1 MKCLGMKPGKSE
13 RLKVVRR
20 IGLVTPSLGLAA
32 PLEASP
38 LGRITLDGLTRA
50 EGIRSWIEITEP
62 GSVGLLCMGIVGLL
76 IGRWAAGRNRKGP
89 PRP

>member
-20 IGLVTPSLGLAA
+20 IAVILPGMALAT
-32 PLEASP
+32 PLEAGP
-38 LGRITLDGLTRA
+38 LSRITLDGLTRA

-62 GSVGLLCMGIVGLL
+62 GSVGLLCMGIIGLL
-76 IGRWAAGRNRKGP
+76 VGRWAAGRTRKGP
-89 PRP
+89 PKR

>member
-1 MKCLGMKPGKSE
+1 MKCLGMKPGNSE

-20 IGLVTPSLGLAA
+20 IACFMPGLALGA

-38 LGRITLDGLTRA
+38 LARVTLDGLTRA

-62 GSVGLLCMGIVGLL
+62 GSIGLLCMGIAGLL
-76 IGRWAAGRNRKGP
+76 IGRWAAGRHRKGP
-89 PRP
+89 PKA

>member
-1 MKCLGMKPGKSE
+1 M
-13 RLKVVRR
+13 RR
-20 IGLVTPSLGLAA
+20 IAVIVPGLVLTA

-62 GSVGLLCMGIVGLL
+62 GSVGLLCMGIAGLL
-76 IGRWAAGRNRKGP
+76 IGRWAAGRHRKGP
-89 PRP
+89 PGV

>member
-1 MKCLGMKPGKSE
+1 M
-13 RLKVVRR
+13 RR
-20 IGLVTPSLGLAA
+20 IAVIVPGLVLTA

-62 GSVGLLCMGIVGLL
+62 GSVGLLCMGIAGLL
-76 IGRWAAGRNRKGP
+76 IGRWAAGRHRKGP
-89 PRP
+89 PRA